1 MGRRPSSGP
10 GAEPAG
16 SSLDLSAISSLC
28 NGGYVTGSYPM
39 ALSNAERQARWRARR
54 AKTEDVLRKAAE
66 AELRKARREL
76 VTLRRRLA
84 ALEASKPK
92 AAAKPAPK
100 ARRGRS

>member
-1 MGRRPSSGP
+1 
-10 GAEPAG
+10 
-16 SSLDLSAISSLC
+16 
-28 NGGYVTGSYPM
+28 M

-54 AKTEDVLRKAAE
+54 AETEGVLRKAAE

-92 AAAKPAPK
+92 ASARPAPK